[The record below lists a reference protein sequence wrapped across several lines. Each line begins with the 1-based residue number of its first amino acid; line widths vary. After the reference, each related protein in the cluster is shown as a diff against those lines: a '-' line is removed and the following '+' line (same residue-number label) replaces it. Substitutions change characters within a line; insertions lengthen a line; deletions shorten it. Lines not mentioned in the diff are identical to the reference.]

1 MEKVV
6 ATGKTV
12 KEAVYSALEQLGTT
26 SDKVDIKII
35 NQPSKRLF
43 GLMGTSEAVVQVEII
58 PETVDPIEDALLFLK
73 NIFRTMN
80 LSVQI
85 ERLKKEDFILL
96 NFLGKDLGVLIGRR
110 GQTLDSLQ
118 YLVNIVANKN
128 KNEGR
133 VRIVLDAENYRKR
146 RKETLENLADKLAYK
161 VVKTGKEVVLEPM
174 TSLERKIIHARLQD
188 STSVMTQSQ
197 GEEPYRKVVIS
208 KK

>member
-12 KEAVYSALEQLGTT
+12 KEAVYSALKQLETT

-43 GLMGTSEAVVQVEII
+43 GLMGTSEAVVQVELL
-58 PETVDPIEDALLFLK
+58 PEKVDPVEDALLFLK
-73 NIFRTMN
+73 KVFRSMN
-80 LSVQI
+80 LVVQLEHYEKDDHI
-85 ERLKKEDFILL
+85 LINFI
-96 NFLGKDLGVLIGRR
+96 GKDLGILIGRR
-110 GQTLDSLQ
+110 GETLDSLQ

-146 RKETLENLADKLAYK
+146 RRETLESLADN
-161 VVKTGKEVVLEPM
+161 VIKTGKEVILEPM
-174 TSLERKIIHARLQD
+174 TPLERKIIHSRLQD
-188 STSVMTQSQ
+188 SINVVTKSQ

>member
-1 MEKVV
+1 MEKIV

-12 KEAVYSALEQLGTT
+12 KEAVYSALKQLETT

-43 GLMGTSEAVVQVEII
+43 GLMGTSEAVVQVELL
-58 PETVDPIEDALLFLK
+58 PEKVDAVEDALLFLK
-73 NIFRTMN
+73 KVFRSMN
-80 LSVQI
+80 LVVQLEHYEKDDHI
-85 ERLKKEDFILL
+85 LINFI
-96 NFLGKDLGVLIGRR
+96 GQDLGVLIGRR
-110 GQTLDSLQ
+110 GETLDSLQ

-146 RKETLENLADKLAYK
+146 RRETLESLADKLAYN
-161 VVKTGKEVVLEPM
+161 VIKTGKEVILEPM
-174 TSLERKIIHARLQD
+174 TPLERKIIHSRLQD
-188 STSVMTQSQ
+188 SSNVVTKSQ

>member
-12 KEAVYSALEQLGTT
+12 KDAVYSALKQLGTT

-43 GLMGTSEAVVQVEII
+43 GLMGTSEAVVQVELL
-58 PETVDPIEDALLFLK
+58 PELVDPVEDALLFLK
-73 NIFRTMN
+73 KIFRSMN
-80 LSVQI
+80 LLVQI
-85 ERLKKEDFILL
+85 EHQEKEDHILIT
-96 NFLGKDLGVLIGRR
+96 FLGKDLGVLIGRR
-110 GQTLDSLQ
+110 GETLDSLQ

-146 RKETLENLADKLAYK
+146 RRETLETLADKLAYT
-161 VVKTGKEVVLEPM
+161 VIKTGKEVILEPM
-174 TSLERKIIHARLQD
+174 TPLERKIIHSRLQD
-188 STSVMTQSQ
+188 STNVITKSQ
-197 GEEPYRKVVIS
+197 GEEPYRRVVIS